1 MFHPDT
7 HYFVFCLFKLLEA
20 DASCSVTVLRN
31 DNILKK
37 IKKIKV
43 IFVSAIFKTAT
54 IILTNI
60 WKHLWTPCD
69 LWFCIYWYILLSDC
83 IIYYWNKKKKKIL
96 LYILRITHTIQGGYQ
111 THTHTTLD
119 LRVDNFKTKFVSEFD
134 RPALEHNT
142 ICKCSQ

>member
-1 MFHPDT
+1 MQFLKQPPQFWQTSGNICEHRVTYDFVYIDI
-7 HYFVFCLFKLLEA
+7 YFYLIVFYITE
-20 DASCSVTVLRN
+20 
-31 DNILKK
+31 
-37 IKKIKV
+37 
-43 IFVSAIFKTAT
+43 
-54 IILTNI
+54 IINL
-60 WKHLWTPCD
+60 
-69 LWFCIYWYILLSDC
+69 
-83 IIYYWNKKKKKIL
+83 KKKIL